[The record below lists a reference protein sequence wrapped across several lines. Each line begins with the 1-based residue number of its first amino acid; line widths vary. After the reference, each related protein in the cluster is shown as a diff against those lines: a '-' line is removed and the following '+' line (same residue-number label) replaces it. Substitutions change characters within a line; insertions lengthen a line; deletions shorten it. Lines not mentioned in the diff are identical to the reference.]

1 MVVAEVSMDFKR
13 HHDCMVYRWTRET
26 RSELA
31 GGEVM
36 SCLCSTPLSH
46 GSMGESAEIL
56 E

>member
-1 MVVAEVSMDFKR
+1 MIAWCIDGHEKPDQSLQE
-13 HHDCMVYRWTRET
+13 HD
-26 RSELA
+26 
-31 GGEVM
+31 EVM